1 MNLCLSVDK
10 HPTNTVES
18 VPQDGGINH
27 HDATGAEGGKMD
39 EGRGGEEEK
48 RKEPVE
54 GAKKPDSSD
63 PSSASTIPD
72 YER

>member
-1 MNLCLSVDK
+1 M
-10 HPTNTVES
+10 ES

-39 EGRGGEEEK
+39 EGRGGGEEEK
-48 RKEPVE
+48 RKDPVE
-54 GAKKPDSSD
+54 GAKKPGSSD

>member
-1 MNLCLSVDK
+1 M
-10 HPTNTVES
+10 ES

-39 EGRGGEEEK
+39 EGRGGGEEEK
-48 RKEPVE
+48 RKETVE
-54 GAKKPDSSD
+54 GAKKSGSSD
-63 PSSASTIPD
+63 PSSASSIPD